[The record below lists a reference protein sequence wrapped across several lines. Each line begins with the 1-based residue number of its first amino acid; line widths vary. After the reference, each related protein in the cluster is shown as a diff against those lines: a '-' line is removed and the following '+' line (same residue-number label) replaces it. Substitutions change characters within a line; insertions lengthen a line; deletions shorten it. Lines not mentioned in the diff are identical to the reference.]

1 MHTLR
6 QLGGD
11 VPVALGMPVSYCE
24 SHLAQGLRLAELL
37 GDQAAAADLLG
48 RLAIIAASRLQFD
61 LALDYGQRA
70 AAAGRAALDDQAL
83 AAGLDGLKAAHG
95 CLGHIDALAAVLGE
109 LDPLLR
115 RRGDLFLLQHAVFES
130 AYVLLAAGGWD
141 DAMAAMQSAIEINQR
156 SGYPQWTAFY
166 LAYLGWLAR
175 IRGRDGEA
183 VALGRRALG
192 LYQANDH
199 PWCGA
204 LACAALG
211 TTLLAGGSRAE
222 AIELLERGHAAAEQ
236 GGAEAYLLRCL
247 APLAE
252 ATRSPGVLAEAD
264 RMLAGVGSPAGDAWV
279 LGYEV
284 YLSVARAWLTAGQ
297 PERSRAVLA
306 PLLGAVER
314 VPWVAALAAALV
326 ADGEA
331 LGRLGELAQARAV
344 LDRGTALARDHGLAQ
359 VLREARTAASLV
371 R

>member
-1 MHTLR
+1 MRHPQRGPVLSEPVERAVRHSLVLAGDTRLEMHTLR

-222 AIELLERGHAAAEQ
+222 AIELLERGH
-236 GGAEAYLLRCL
+236 G
-247 APLAE
+247 
-252 ATRSPGVLAEAD
+252 
-264 RMLAGVGSPAGDAWV
+264 
-279 LGYEV
+279 
-284 YLSVARAWLTAGQ
+284 
-297 PERSRAVLA
+297 AVLA